1 MLDELR
7 GVSFADQDFQQ
18 LQLGLDVLVLVVFHR
33 QGRAIF
39 LLHVS
44 VEREHRYLSVKR
56 KVMVSDD
63 PLPPVLFL
71 FTCRF
76 AWRTGPRIRASSF
89 GVFSFPLE
97 LPGAA
102 PPVPVCVFVKEG
114 GRSEAHS
121 VPHNQYCKRFSTDK
135 CNSIQWARSVPDVLY
150 SSFSFTWCKG
160 QYKNICKDAFCALS
174 GANLTEQLLF
184 CLYRL
189 NLHQFL
195 RRCQLTTSRLVLLC
209 VRTKCKFYRD
219 LFQSHTATFYV
230 VRYFLPI
237 LFYNLQLQSKAFVH
251 CSSHQHGEF

>member
-76 AWRTGPRIRASSF
+76 A
-89 GVFSFPLE
+89 
-97 LPGAA
+97 
-102 PPVPVCVFVKEG
+102 
-114 GRSEAHS
+114 
-121 VPHNQYCKRFSTDK
+121 
-135 CNSIQWARSVPDVLY
+135 
-150 SSFSFTWCKG
+150 
-160 QYKNICKDAFCALS
+160 
-174 GANLTEQLLF
+174 
-184 CLYRL
+184 
-189 NLHQFL
+189 
-195 RRCQLTTSRLVLLC
+195 
-209 VRTKCKFYRD
+209 
-219 LFQSHTATFYV
+219 
-230 VRYFLPI
+230 
-237 LFYNLQLQSKAFVH
+237 
-251 CSSHQHGEF
+251 